1 MNTNDGLA
9 TVSTFSVWDCDES
22 GFQIFKLSCSE
33 LFNYAFLYM
42 AFFIEL
48 YFFMTC
54 SNSHFGKMNLHK
66 RLTCFF
72 KNAIPDDNW
81 LKFENVKVLDQV
93 RIDIKFAHDWIQTLT
108 AVKQFCTYNA
118 IQLW

>member
-93 RIDIKFAHDWIQTLT
+93 LILSLHMIGYKH
-108 AVKQFCTYNA
+108 
-118 IQLW
+118 